1 MDVTGNIEIERLIS
15 EMLSEVAEQ
24 LRDPLSTVFECLGVG
39 TATNDA
45 VPPLARKSYYRLLR
59 IIGNMSAAE
68 NLSNPCKISCADVDL
83 AELCGELCE
92 SLAPALEIEQGV
104 ALEFLCAKERL
115 VLACERTMM
124 ERLLLNLFS
133 NSAKFTPR
141 GGRITVELKD
151 EKPNAILSVTDTG
164 CGIPPERLER
174 LFSHYAQTGEEPRP
188 HEGLGL
194 GLPICRRIAE
204 GHGGRIFVESGAG
217 GTKVTVAIPNRRSG
231 IHNVEEPAFD
241 YAGGYNHVLMEMS
254 DVLGSENYEI

>member
-1 MDVTGNIEIERLIS
+1 MDVKGNIEIERLIS

-68 NLSNPCKISCADVDL
+68 ALSNPGKFSCADVDL
-83 AELCGELCE
+83 AELCGELCGT
-92 SLAPALEIEQGV
+92 LAPAFEIEHGV
-104 ALEFLCAKERL
+104 TLEFLCAKERL
-115 VLACERTMM
+115 ILACERTMM

-164 CGIPPERLER
+164 CGIPPERLDR
-174 LFSHYAQTGEEPRP
+174 LFSHYAQTGEEPRK

-217 GTKVTVAIPNRRSG
+217 WTKVTVAIPNRRSG
-231 IHNVEEPAFD
+231 VHNVEEPAFD
-241 YAGGYNHVLMEMS
+241 YAGGYNHLLVEMS
-254 DVLGSENYEI
+254 DVLGPENYEI

>member
-1 MDVTGNIEIERLIS
+1 MDGKEKVDIERLIS
-15 EMLSEVAEQ
+15 ELLSEVAEQ
-24 LRDPLSTVFECLGVG
+24 LRDPLSTVFECIGVG
-39 TATNDA
+39 TAMNGA

-68 NLSNPCKISCADVDL
+68 NLSDPGKFACADIDL

-92 SLAPALEIEQGV
+92 SLAPALEVDRGV
-104 ALEFLCAKERL
+104 ALEILCAKERL
-115 VLACERTMM
+115 IIACERTMM

-164 CGIPPERLER
+164 CGIQPERLER
-174 LFSHYAQTGEEPRP
+174 LFSHYAQTGEEPRK

-231 IHNVEEPAFD
+231 VHNVEEPAFD

-254 DVLGSENYEI
+254 DVLGPENYEI